1 MIYEWSKCYLEDHAI
16 YSMPYKHGR
25 REYEEG
31 ATTFRLPSNL
41 LWMKQLLVIY
51 QKLAGTIIF
60 MPCVGEKTIFMSC
73 HVWRGA
79 TRCRARRRWS
89 FWVGQHGGSLLCL
102 WAKCRGNSIYRVRGC
117 QPSRRRSREAQEE
130 AFRCAVRLFS
140 CAGRWPCLFF
150 IRPHLVLFHFPLGQS
165 VLIKHML
172 SYLFA
177 SSSVLGFLH
186 RGWYGIRSSNFT
198 IILILKID

>member
-1 MIYEWSKCYLEDHAI
+1 MIYEWSKCYLEDHVI

-79 TRCRARRRWS
+79 TRCRARQGGASESGGMVVPCSASGRS
-89 FWVGQHGGSLLCL
+89 VGAILFI
-102 WAKCRGNSIYRVRGC
+102 ARVAASHRVAEAEK
-117 QPSRRRSREAQEE
+117 RRRKLSAM
-130 AFRCAVRLFS
+130 LFGYS
-140 CAGRWPCLFF
+140 AALDGGLVFF
-150 IRPHLVLFHFPLGQS
+150 LSG
-165 VLIKHML
+165 LI
-172 SYLFA
+172 
-177 SSSVLGFLH
+177 
-186 RGWYGIRSSNFT
+186 
-198 IILILKID
+198 